1 MHSQTKLSFKIRQLS
16 ENDFAQLDYYEIEIL
31 DRWVEKKLGA
41 HSSGVV
47 TERCEGIFRSN
58 GEMHKDEII
67 IRNLDKTMEL
77 SRQSFL

>member
-1 MHSQTKLSFKIRQLS
+1 MYATCTGDLEVSG
-16 ENDFAQLDYYEIEIL
+16 A
-31 DRWVEKKLGA
+31 EKPVKKKGL
-41 HSSGVV
+41 VF
-47 TERCEGIFRSN
+47 FRSN